1 MIEID
6 TEETKTCEECPT
18 ILDIDDF
25 FLCQDC
31 EEEVYERDNHE
42 EDEE

>member
-6 TEETKTCEECPT
+6 NEETKTCEECPT

-25 FLCQDC
+25 FYVKIVKKSKKKLDKSLT
-31 EEEVYERDNHE
+31 Y
-42 EDEE
+42 